1 MTGKEELDTTKEPT
15 PVSAAAAS
23 ESLSRARSK
32 EGRVPPPP
40 PPGEL
45 GTDAG
50 MGTGTGTA
58 RKRDRDSQFGPTTP
72 GGEETGSR
80 TLAEGVDTAST
91 GSAAHAAKKN
101 RIISRDNSLADM
113 SGAKA
118 AQAEPFRSEDEDLET
133 TPPGTPVLPSAGR
146 KSSIPASPAVKGG
159 KLPFAR
165 DTPPGT
171 PPQNSRSLPGGPE
184 TNRVKEMRERVQE
197 MTTDEAE
204 RLNSGNTSGN
214 ISSAAS
220 TSAPSPPTEDVQA
233 EIADLPESAAAAEAD
248 PEFKGHLDGDVIIQ
262 EPEPVS
268 TSSGSASSKAPVP
281 QLSTSSSFPL
291 TAPAVAALSR
301 ASSSLIPPPS
311 PASSVRAETGSNAGD
326 SDYLMNDF
334 PASMRPGPSRMS
346 SVSSMRSVVNTGG
359 FLHSALPPRTGSGV
373 DSFSDALSDVSTDV
387 IPPETP
393 RPAIPDQDDATASA
407 PPTPLAAAGSAA
419 AQASNGSTSPTA
431 SSGPAAS
438 LGQTEA
444 RQPSSTQTAGVAHAA
459 GGVQANFGRS
469 TPAFSAISSSAAP
482 AKPFVNPFSSFG
494 SAASSPFASSSKP
507 AATGSAAS
515 SSAGAVSGSSTG
527 SAKPFGTSSFG
538 AFGSSSA
545 SLFASQAGKK
555 SALGKSELGSTAADK
570 DDEEED
576 EDKDTVEQDGSLE
589 AEKESGKVFSTT
601 SEVAMVTGE
610 EDESTQYQSARA
622 KLFVMDGSEWKERGV
637 GTLRLNTK
645 TDAADERLSV
655 RMVMRSDAVHRL
667 ILNVS
672 LFPDMSV
679 TLAQDKFIRFSAFED
694 GKPRHYTVRTGNPT
708 QGREL
713 HQQIVDAISM
723 LPKARQSASPA
734 PRANAE
740 V

>member
-1 MTGKEELDTTKEPT
+1 
-15 PVSAAAAS
+15 
-23 ESLSRARSK
+23 
-32 EGRVPPPP
+32 
-40 PPGEL
+40 
-45 GTDAG
+45 
-50 MGTGTGTA
+50 
-58 RKRDRDSQFGPTTP
+58 
-72 GGEETGSR
+72 
-80 TLAEGVDTAST
+80 
-91 GSAAHAAKKN
+91 
-101 RIISRDNSLADM
+101 M

-133 TPPGTPVLPSAGR
+133 TPPGTPVLPSAGG
-146 KSSIPASPAVKGG
+146 KSSIPASPAVKAG

-171 PPQNSRSLPGGPE
+171 PPQNSRNLPGGPE

-204 RLNSGNTSGN
+204 RLNSGNASGN

-220 TSAPSPPTEDVQA
+220 ASAPSPPTEDVQA

-268 TSSGSASSKAPVP
+268 TSTGSASSKTAIP
-281 QLSTSSSFPL
+281 QLNTSSSFPL

-359 FLHSALPPRTGSGV
+359 FLHSALPPRVGSGV

-393 RPAIPDQDDATASA
+393 RPAIADQDDAIASA
-407 PPTPLAAAGSAA
+407 PPTPLAAATSSAA

-431 SSGPAAS
+431 STGPASS
-438 LGQTEA
+438 LVETEA
-444 RQPSSTQTAGVAHAA
+444 SQSSSNQTAGAA
-459 GGVQANFGRS
+459 QGTGGVQANFGRS
-469 TPAFSAISSSAAP
+469 TPAFSATSSSAAP
-482 AKPFVNPFSSFG
+482 TKPFVNPFSSFG

-515 SSAGAVSGSSTG
+515 SIAGAGTGSSSG
-527 SAKPFGTSSFG
+527 GAKPFGTSSFG
-538 AFGSSSA
+538 AFGSGSA
-545 SLFASQAGKK
+545 SPFANQAGKR
-555 SALGKSELGSTAADK
+555 SALGKSELGTTAADRDD

-576 EDKDTVEQDGSLE
+576 KDAVEQDGSLE

-645 TDAADERLSV
+645 TDVADDRLSV
-655 RMVMRSDAVHRL
+655 RMG
-667 ILNVS
+667 
-672 LFPDMSV
+672 
-679 TLAQDKFIRFSAFED
+679 E
-694 GKPRHYTVRTGNPT
+694 
-708 QGREL
+708 
-713 HQQIVDAISM
+713 
-723 LPKARQSASPA
+723 PA
-734 PRANAE
+734 
-740 V
+740 